1 MNHRILQSLIAQ
13 PILFS
18 FFILLCIPLPPAYTT
33 DGQLSPLQKANERTA
48 LTNVTLIDGNG
59 GQPKSNRTLIISEG
73 RISDIFASGN
83 GKIPAGAKIVD
94 LNGHFVI
101 PGLIDTH
108 VHLATRARPPEVLRG
123 VLRSILLGGVTSV
136 RDMGGNG
143 MILRELA
150 NESKNGTIAAPRIY
164 FSTFITGNESQ
175 FYIVDKKEDGLY
187 VSNGNEPGT
196 TAWFRRIA
204 PDTDIARILSEAKAF
219 GATGIKIHSGVAPAL
234 LKRLCLE
241 ARRQNLKIWSHAAIT
256 PSVPR
261 DAVEAGV
268 EVLSHADMLAFDGVK
283 EMPPLPTI
291 PDYRVKAYE
300 AVKNVPVESKVIAD
314 SLKRM
319 KSKNVILEPTLFI
332 MASFAEAAAD
342 DSNRKRLKAHFEY
355 ACAVTRRAK
364 EIGVE
369 LVAGTDAIGGSSP
382 NIHAELQLLV
392 NKGGLTPLEALT
404 AATRNGAKAIGIEK
418 DYGTLEVSKV
428 ADLIILTAN
437 PAEDIR
443 NTQTVEAV
451 MKNGELFRRDKP
463 MPTPP
468 FAEPPIQTRIQKV
481 ENGKLSPHVPIAR
494 ASYCCPNRK
503 RLIF

>member
-1 MNHRILQSLIAQ
+1 MNHRILQSLFAQ

-18 FFILLCIPLPPAYTT
+18 FFLLLYIPLPAACTIA
-33 DGQLSPLQKANERTA
+33 GQLSPLQKANERTA

-164 FSTFITGNESQ
+164 FSTFITGRESQ

-204 PDTDIARILSEAKAF
+204 PDTDIAR
-219 GATGIKIHSGVAPAL
+219 PAS
-234 LKRLCLE
+234 R
-241 ARRQNLKIWSHAAIT
+241 
-256 PSVPR
+256 
-261 DAVEAGV
+261 
-268 EVLSHADMLAFDGVK
+268 F
-283 EMPPLPTI
+283 
-291 PDYRVKAYE
+291 
-300 AVKNVPVESKVIAD
+300 
-314 SLKRM
+314 
-319 KSKNVILEPTLFI
+319 
-332 MASFAEAAAD
+332 
-342 DSNRKRLKAHFEY
+342 
-355 ACAVTRRAK
+355 
-364 EIGVE
+364 
-369 LVAGTDAIGGSSP
+369 
-382 NIHAELQLLV
+382 
-392 NKGGLTPLEALT
+392 T
-404 AATRNGAKAIGIEK
+404 AALR
-418 DYGTLEVSKV
+418 
-428 ADLIILTAN
+428 
-437 PAEDIR
+437 PR
-443 NTQTVEAV
+443 
-451 MKNGELFRRDKP
+451 F
-463 MPTPP
+463 
-468 FAEPPIQTRIQKV
+468 
-481 ENGKLSPHVPIAR
+481 
-494 ASYCCPNRK
+494 
-503 RLIF
+503 